1 MYPKFRIMNID
12 FRKKSAALTALSIAV
27 LLLAGCQPESDTA
40 SGSAEA
46 YPSKSGTVICPW
58 APGGGTDRIARFMAD
73 QLEKELGK
81 PFVVVNRTGGS
92 GAVGHSAGALAKPDG
107 HTLTMATFELS
118 TMHWMGISELTWED
132 YAPVAEIN
140 ADAAA
145 ILVRSDADWQSLED
159 LMKYIKANPGKL
171 TMSGT
176 ATGGAWDLARA
187 GFLLKAGL
195 AVDAVRWIPA
205 KGSAPSIVELLGGHI
220 DAVCCSVPEAMSQ
233 IEAGQLKA
241 LVVMAPERL
250 EDFPD
255 IPTAK
260 ELGVDWSAVGW
271 RGILA
276 PKGTPPDIVEKI
288 SAVCSKIVASQAFR
302 DFMKKNGFAPELRTS
317 EAFGAFLA
325 EQDAQWKTVIEATGY
340 AKQ

>member
-1 MYPKFRIMNID
+1 MLVGLPLLFASCTPGGD
-12 FRKKSAALTALSIAV
+12 TDGDLGTAAT
-27 LLLAGCQPESDTA
+27 
-40 SGSAEA
+40 

-58 APGGGTDRIARFMAD
+58 APGGGTDRLARFMAD
-73 QLEKELGK
+73 QLQKELGQ

-132 YAPVAEIN
+132 YTPVAELN

-145 ILVRSDADWQSLED
+145 IMVRADSPWKSLRE
-159 LMKYIKANPGKL
+159 LLAYIKANPEKL

-187 GFLLKAGL
+187 GFQLEAGL
-195 AVDAVRWIPA
+195 AVDAVRWIPSQGA
-205 KGSAPSIVELLGGHI
+205 APSIVELLGGHV
-220 DAVCCSVPEAMSQ
+220 DAVCCSVPEAITQ
-233 IEAGQLKA
+233 IEAGQLRA

-250 EDFPD
+250 SDHPD
-255 IPTAK
+255 LPTAID
-260 ELGVDWSAVGW
+260 EGVNWSAVGW
-271 RGILA
+271 RGMVA
-276 PKGTPPDIVEKI
+276 PKGTPPDIVEKL
-288 SAVCSKIVASQAFR
+288 SDVCSKIVASDDFR
-302 DFMKKNGFAPELRTS
+302 EFMRKNGFATQYKS
-317 EAFGAFLA
+317 ADAFATFLG

-340 AKQ
+340 AKK

>member
-1 MYPKFRIMNID
+1 MC
-12 FRKKSAALTALSIAV
+12 A
-27 LLLAGCQPESDTA
+27 LLLFASCAPGGDTDPGLGTAA
-40 SGSAEA
+40 S

-58 APGGGTDRIARFMAD
+58 APGGGTDRLARFMAD
-73 QLEKELGK
+73 QLQKELGK

-118 TMHWMGISELTWED
+118 TMHWMGISDLTWED
-132 YAPVAEIN
+132 YTPVAEIN

-145 ILVRSDADWQSLED
+145 IIVRSDAPWKSLKD
-159 LMKYIKANPGKL
+159 LIGYIEANPGKL
-171 TMSGT
+171 SMSGT

-187 GFLLKAGL
+187 GFQLEAGL
-195 AVDAVRWIPA
+195 AVDAVRWIPS
-205 KGSAPSIVELLGGHI
+205 KGAAPSIVELLGGHI
-220 DAVCCSVPEAMSQ
+220 DAICCSVPEAISQ

-250 EDFPD
+250 SDYPEL
-255 IPTAK
+255 PTAID
-260 ELGVDWSAVGW
+260 EGINWSAVGW
-271 RGILA
+271 RGIVA
-276 PKGTPPDIVEKI
+276 PKGTPRDIVEKI
-288 SAVCSKIVASQAFR
+288 SEVCSKIVGSEDFR
-302 DFMKKNGFAPELRTS
+302 EFMRKNGFATALKS
-317 EAFGAFLA
+317 DEAFAAFLS